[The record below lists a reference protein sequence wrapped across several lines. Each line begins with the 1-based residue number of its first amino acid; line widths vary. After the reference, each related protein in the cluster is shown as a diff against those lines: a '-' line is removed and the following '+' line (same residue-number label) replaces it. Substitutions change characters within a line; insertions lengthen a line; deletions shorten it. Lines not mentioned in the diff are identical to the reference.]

1 MLVDTHCHLDFTE
14 DPQEWIDNAIKND
27 VRTLICVGTSIVASK
42 KCVDIAEKYSTP
54 DIAIYASVGLHPQE
68 GQSDVKRLGL
78 YQCINTLKQ
87 ITSSSNKIVAV
98 GECGLDYYPE
108 SDPSSTRSTSFD
120 RTQDKSLRASES
132 KQVTSEEEKDKQRK
146 LFVEQIKLAKELDL
160 PLLVHCRNGWDEIFD
175 LLSTVNREPITGLFH
190 SWTGDWQAAKK
201 ALDLGFYISFS
212 GILTFKNAPQVH
224 EVAKKVPLDRV
235 LLETDSPFLSPEPL
249 RGKTNSPKN
258 VKIVAEFLAKLRG
271 QSPDRI
277 GEVTTNNASKL
288 FKLEG
293 KVTRI

>member
-27 VRTLICVGTSIVASK
+27 VRALICVGTSIGASK

-98 GECGLDYYPE
+98 GECGLDYYLAE
-108 SDPSSTRSTSFD
+108 G
-120 RTQDKSLRASES
+120 

-160 PLLVHCRNGWDEIFD
+160 PLLLHCRNGWDEIFD
-175 LLSTVNREPITGLFH
+175 LLSTVNRSPREAGESITGLFH

-271 QSPDRI
+271 QSLDRI